1 MPLSR
6 QRRGRSGRRVAR
18 TVEPARPT
26 RRRPTNKF
34 YLLASVVI
42 AVLVIASFAFAS
54 FSGGQGG
61 GSGPASAYVDGVG
74 VEQEIMASKLHI
86 PDGEFAEYNT
96 VPATS
101 GDHWVLPQACG
112 FYEEALPD
120 ERTTHNLEHGN
131 IVVSYNLL
139 SSEEVEELK
148 GVMDDIG
155 LARLWGRHPRLSQDR
170 ARAGCPGRLGRVGRD
185 GRHRQ
190 GPHREVLRNLRR
202 SIGPGGRLGLQR
214 YHGSPLPIV
223 VYDFSGQ
230 DIRDPQTGR

>member
-155 LARLWGRHPRLSQDR
+155 LARLWGVTRAYPKIEPGQVALAAWGVSDVMDGIDKDR
-170 ARAGCPGRLGRVGRD
+170 IEKFFETYGGALGPEAGLACSGTTA
-185 GRHRQ
+185 
-190 GPHREVLRNLRR
+190 PHSR
-202 SIGPGGRLGLQR
+202 
-214 YHGSPLPIV
+214 
-223 VYDFSGQ
+223 
-230 DIRDPQTGR
+230 